1 MVRPEDGEWIPGPLY
16 FYINYCPIIQ
26 SKIRKGT
33 KQADRVV
40 DFPEIWEGIYW
51 RFHYMY

>member
-1 MVRPEDGEWIPGPLY
+1 MIRPEDGEWIPGALY

-33 KQADRVV
+33 K
-40 DFPEIWEGIYW
+40 
-51 RFHYMY
+51 